1 MAGPPR
7 ATVVIKGPK
16 LDRPKVNIGVT
27 LEEWNIFKRRW
38 DVFGSGSGLDPDA
51 SSSQLFQCA
60 GDELGDS
67 LLKTDQSIVS
77 KPTSVVMGAMK
88 SLAVIAVATGVMRAE
103 LVRMQQERDES
114 FRAFAARVRGKA
126 ETCAYITKCTCL
138 CEVDFTD
145 SIIRDVLIAGIA
157 DLDIRRE
164 VLGTSAIL
172 ERAVNDV
179 ISLVEG
185 KEMARNALPS
195 SASGISS
202 FKRGRPV
209 SAAQPPPSDRSQTAL
224 CPDCKQTFALFSEGA
239 RGWNTRPHRQCIKC
253 YRGRRVRRSG
263 ASPRVDANP
272 PPTSEMG
279 AVFAQVSSLNA
290 SCGDNRQSPPRRR
303 RRRHRRRGRDHR
315 KNVLP
320 LADVLANEAH
330 HIFTKGQWRRARFL
344 NHPEVK
350 LTMSVNASD
359 YQAFRRSCPTVA

>member
-1 MAGPPR
+1 M
-7 ATVVIKGPK
+7 
-16 LDRPKVNIGVT
+16 
-27 LEEWNIFKRRW
+27 
-38 DVFGSGSGLDPDA
+38 
-51 SSSQLFQCA
+51 
-60 GDELGDS
+60 
-67 LLKTDQSIVS
+67 
-77 KPTSVVMGAMK
+77 
-88 SLAVIAVATGVMRAE
+88 
-103 LVRMQQERDES
+103 
-114 FRAFAARVRGKA
+114 
-126 ETCAYITKCTCL
+126 
-138 CEVDFTD
+138 
-145 SIIRDVLIAGIA
+145 
-157 DLDIRRE
+157 DIRRE

-172 ERAVNDV
+172 ERAVSDV

-224 CPDCKQTFALFSEGA
+224 CPDCKQTFVLFSEGA

-290 SCGDNRQSPPRRR
+290 SCGDNRQSHPRRR

-315 KNVLP
+315 KNVIPP
-320 LADVLANEAH
+320 LTSWPMRPTTSSLRGSGTE
-330 HIFTKGQWRRARFL
+330 
-344 NHPEVK
+344 P
-350 LTMSVNASD
+350 AS
-359 YQAFRRSCPTVA
+359 